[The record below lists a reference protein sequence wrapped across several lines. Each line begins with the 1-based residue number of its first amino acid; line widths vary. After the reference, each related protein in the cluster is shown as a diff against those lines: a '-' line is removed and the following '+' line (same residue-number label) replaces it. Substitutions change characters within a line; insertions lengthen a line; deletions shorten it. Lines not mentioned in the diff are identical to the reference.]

1 MAETVSPRGS
11 YSLRRGAILYERE
24 LKNFREAYQ
33 EDPQKAFGAYGLTL
47 THSLTKE
54 EVLGLYEH
62 VGFEPRDA
70 ADLYNRGV
78 MAAKSEDYAKAI
90 EHFRHALEKDSTLL
104 DAVYNLAICY
114 ERTKQFP
121 QALSTWQ
128 TLADSLRDQRNAD
141 EAKMIKDRIAAI
153 KALQKQ

>member
-1 MAETVSPRGS
+1 MAETVSPRGPF
-11 YSLRRGAILYERE
+11 SLRRGAILYERE
-24 LKNFREAYQ
+24 LKNFRDAYQ
-33 EDPQKAFGAYGLTL
+33 DDPQKAFDAYGLTL
-47 THSLTKE
+47 MQSLTGE
-54 EVLGLYEH
+54 EALELSGRL
-62 VGFEPRDA
+62 GFEPRDA

-78 MAAKSEDYAKAI
+78 LSAKTEDYTKAI
-90 EHFRHALEKDSTLL
+90 EHFRHALEQDSTLL

-128 TLADSLRDQRNAD
+128 TLLDSLREQRNAE

>member
-24 LKNFREAYQ
+24 LKNFRDAYQ
-33 EDPQKAFGAYGLTL
+33 EDPRKALDVFGLTL
-47 THSLTKE
+47 THSLTGE
-54 EVLGLYEH
+54 EVLELYGRA
-62 VGFEPRDA
+62 GFEPRDA

-78 MAAKSEDYAKAI
+78 VAAKSEDYTKAI

-128 TLADSLRDQRNAD
+128 TLLDSLREQRNTD